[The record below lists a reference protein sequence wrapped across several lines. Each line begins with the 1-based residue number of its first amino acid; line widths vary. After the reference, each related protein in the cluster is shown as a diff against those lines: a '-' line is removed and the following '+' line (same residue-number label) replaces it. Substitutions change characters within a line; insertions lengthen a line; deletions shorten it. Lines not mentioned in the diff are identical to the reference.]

1 MVRGPVRHFSSS
13 FAPLDTTRRDETRSN
28 LCRPLCCECAFYS
41 HAAWQEEERQRGR
54 ICQNEEPRTR
64 ERIRS
69 APHFAHTRIPPCRK
83 KNSKAIA
90 LPEMKN
96 RAPEKGFAPHPISPQ
111 KIREWTTHGTHK
123 AGLTS
128 SASRRRCSAAEVP
141 LASPTQEMSANEH
154 RRCDITSRENPD
166 AHNLHRDMI
175 MSQRTDGSAS
185 IPSGDS
191 N

>member
-1 MVRGPVRHFSSS
+1 MAREPVKHSSGSFAPRDTTRRKMVRGPVRHFSSS

-111 KIREWTTHGTHK
+111 KIREWTTHGTQHMRDTK
-123 AGLTS
+123 QVSHLP
-128 SASRRRCSAAEVP
+128 RRDEDARP
-141 LASPTQEMSANEH
+141 LRFHWRLQL
-154 RRCDITSRENPD
+154 RK
-166 AHNLHRDMI
+166 
-175 MSQRTDGSAS
+175 
-185 IPSGDS
+185 
-191 N
+191 